1 MVNVASS
8 RSTEKP
14 RPVAS
19 PKTIKF
25 LVETI
30 AADEDIPEKR
40 RADVCSG
47 VRSLCRAL
55 GLQPESTPAD
65 PRLIAERLENIT
77 PAAAGMKKGR
87 LQNCV
92 CHMDA
97 AFAYADARF
106 RRRRNQAPLDPRYVA
121 PLGLTPD
128 RWVAARLRPAFH
140 FATMKNIAPASI
152 DDKFFDDFTDQLRLS
167 TVNKAR
173 ASVRN
178 IRKDWNEMVDSVRVW
193 PGRKV
198 EIPTYVDHYVL
209 PAGAFP
215 ESLWVDVD
223 GYLETR
229 RSKGAA
235 DLDDLLTEEE
245 LFDDG
250 VADAGRHV
258 RDSTAALV
266 RYRVRQFASA
276 LVHLGVM
283 PATEMVALKTLVA
296 PKTVNDGLKFFIQRA
311 GKRENSQ
318 IRGIASD
325 LLAIAKRWVR
335 SPESELAKLG
345 SIVKKVRPKHQ
356 GLPESARRSL
366 APFRDP
372 AKVRAF
378 LTLPDEI
385 MKEAEREKTIDRT
398 IANRV
403 AATLWMRITQ
413 RAPLRIS
420 NLLSTD
426 LTKNILRSHNG
437 KDAAV
442 ALYYTPDQV
451 KNEKTIEVP
460 LSRATV
466 KLLDL
471 YLDKYRNLLID
482 APFPASNGRAK
493 LLGVISADV
502 QRLMREYI
510 GFAINPH
517 SFRHVA
523 AKLYLTAHPGRYVDV
538 QRLLGHRN
546 LETTVK
552 YYTEI
557 EAEEVFKHFD
567 AVLLG
572 LEDAT
577 NGTGSKK

>member
-1 MVNVASS
+1 VSALY
-8 RSTEKP
+8 
-14 RPVAS
+14 A
-19 PKTIKF
+19 
-25 LVETI
+25 
-30 AADEDIPEKR
+30 
-40 RADVCSG
+40 
-47 VRSLCRAL
+47 VRLRYN
-55 GLQPESTPAD
+55 PESTPAD

-106 RRRRNQAPLDPRYVA
+106 RRRRNRAPLDPQYVA
-121 PLGLTPD
+121 LLGLTPD

-140 FATMKNIAPASI
+140 FATMQNAAPESI
-152 DDKFFDDFTDQLRLS
+152 DDKFFDDFTDQLQLS

-173 ASVRN
+173 ASARN
-178 IRKDWNEMVDSVRVW
+178 IRKDWNEMVDSVPGW
-193 PGRKV
+193 PGKKV
-198 EIPTYVDHYVL
+198 EIPTHVDHYVL

-215 ESLWVDVD
+215 ESLWVDVNE
-223 GYLETR
+223 YLESR

-250 VADAGRHV
+250 VTDAGRHV
-258 RDSTAALV
+258 RDSTATLIH
-266 RYRVRQFASA
+266 YRVRQFASA
-276 LVHLGVM
+276 LVHQGVM
-283 PATEMVALKTLVA
+283 PATEMVALKALVA
-296 PKTVNDGLKFFIQRA
+296 PKTVNDGLKFFIHRA

-335 SPESELAKLG
+335 SPESDLAKLG
-345 SIVKKVRPKHQ
+345 GIVKKVRPKHQ

-366 APFRDP
+366 APLRDP

-378 LTLPDEI
+378 LTLADEI
-385 MKEAEREKTIDRT
+385 VKEAEREKKVNRT
-398 IANRV
+398 VANRV
-403 AATLWMRITQ
+403 AAALWIRITQ

-420 NLLSTD
+420 NLLNTD

-451 KNEKTIEVP
+451 KNDKTIEVP
-460 LSRATV
+460 LPRATV

-471 YLDKYRNLLID
+471 YLTKYRKLLID
-482 APFPASNGRAK
+482 APCPWLFPAANGHSKRLA
-493 LLGVISADV
+493 VMSADV
-502 QRLMREYI
+502 QRLMSDHI

-538 QRLLGHRN
+538 QRLLGHRK

-567 AVLLG
+567 AMLLG

-577 NGTGSKK
+577 NGTGGKK